1 MIRVT
6 FRRAYRMYQ
15 PGEDA
20 SFAADEAA
28 RLIQSGVAYDALAYA
43 NAQAKADA
51 KAAEKAAAEAQAKAD
66 AEAAEKAA
74 ADAQAKADAEAAEKA
89 GKAKK
94 V

>member
-6 FRRAYRMYQ
+6 FRKAYRMYQ

-20 SFAADEAA
+20 SFAADEAI
-28 RLIQSGVAYDALAYA
+28 RLIQTGVAYDTLAH
-43 NAQAKADA
+43 
-51 KAAEKAAAEAQAKAD
+51 AEAQAKAD
-66 AEAAEKAA
+66 AEAAAQAEET
-74 ADAQAKADAEAAEKA
+74 QAKADAEAAEKA